1 MYSGPVERVTEREA
15 GALIGRRLGE
25 FVVKKPLSGGG
36 FGQVFLAE
44 QKALGREAVVKVLH
58 DHHTSNSSVVQRFL
72 REARLASLL
81 DHPYAAHTYAFGAES
96 DGVLWIAMEL
106 VRGTPLDT
114 LLRVQGPIPLE
125 RFVPLLGRICE
136 VVATAH
142 EQGIVHRDLKPANVM
157 VLSRAGQLLPKLLDF
172 GIAKLTGDETPRPT
186 WDGATTPAALAG
198 VELAGDGSGT
208 DVELTGEGVAMG
220 SPHYMAPEQW
230 TDAAATDARTDI
242 YALGVI
248 CFQALT
254 GQPPFRAQSR
264 DKVAALH
271 ARAPVPP
278 LGDGFPPGLD
288 PVVATAMAKRKDHRY
303 QSALE
308 LAAAFR
314 AASGVAEVA
323 SLPRLDAAVREAAA
337 SGAPQPLASA
347 VVALEAA
354 RNAHQARDAM
364 WQIGRVAVR
373 LVAGLALAGH
383 SHVGARASSSD
394 SALRD
399 LHARLRERAVGDE
412 VWLELAREL
421 VRGFADLRDAHPVPE
436 LVALLV
442 GGTEG
447 RSPLDELV
455 ALRAAE
461 DTASGKEE
469 HVVALLER
477 GLPITARVLR
487 SLEFLFDYLL
497 VVPLDDIDVTAPQR
511 PVGRA
516 SSDAAGRDAELWMGA
531 RGGARPRRRVLGAAL
546 VPGQPAL
553 VDALGAPVL
562 NLWPFVQVHD
572 PVPGGGPAL
581 FLFDGRGRRG
591 ARLVAMPDRFEVED
605 EDLFGLLGDLLHDS
619 ADSDTDLELAEK
631 CPYPGL
637 AAFGQEDAASF
648 VGREREAEA
657 FVNRLRIQ
665 PLLVVT
671 GPSGAG
677 KSSFVQAGVLP
688 SLPAGWS
695 PLVVRPGPA
704 PIASLVARLASS
716 GLDPGDLRAA
726 LAADPDALG
735 AHLRAAH
742 GSGGG
747 LVLVIDQLEELF
759 TLCEDETERALYA
772 AALARA
778 ARAADDPVRVVMT
791 LRDDFLVRAE
801 SLPGWRSRL
810 GQGLQILTTPA
821 PADLRRILVEPLRRI
836 GYELDDPA
844 LPDEMIAAVAG
855 APGALALLSFTAS
868 RLWEL
873 RDRRFRRLTAKAYR
887 TLGGVAGALAQHAEE
902 TLTAMPAEEQR
913 LVREVFRQTVTA
925 EGTRAPLS
933 PTELVEALGGGP
945 HASAVVEKLVA
956 ARLLVVSDSE
966 LGKRIE
972 IAHETLL
979 DAWPRLV
986 EWRREDQEGARL
998 RDLIRAA
1005 ARQWEERGRSR
1016 GLLWRGDELV
1026 EYRRWR
1032 ARHHGALTAGEE
1044 AFVAASLADAARGR
1058 RRRTLLIGGAFVALA
1073 AVAVALL
1080 ILRGRAVEQRSLALA
1095 ARADAETS
1103 ARELNQQLVSQLER
1117 QGRRL
1122 VLADDPLQGLAFLAE
1137 AARLGARGVAHDF
1150 AVAQAI
1156 SATDGEL
1163 LALQHADLVVRAR
1176 FSPDGARVVT
1186 CGYDNQARLWDATSG
1201 RLLLQLPHESGV
1213 LRAAFSPD
1221 GALVATGTKA
1231 GGVLIW
1237 STADGREVRRIQ
1249 VPGDVQV
1256 VEFSPG
1262 GDRLLTSTAQ
1272 DAVAVWEVASGRL
1285 LRSLEEPA
1293 AVAAPSIGAPA
1304 TFSPDGALVA
1314 AGSVRGGPV
1323 RVWDLRTG
1331 RRVAALD
1338 GHTDRVTIVRFSP
1351 DGRRLLTASWD
1362 DTAAV
1367 WLLADG
1373 RREHMFKHADD
1384 VNAAAFSPD
1393 GTRVATA
1400 STDRTA
1406 VVWDLATGEPVL
1418 RLGGHQ
1424 AAVTHAIFSPDGR
1437 QIATSSADAT
1447 IQLWDAARGTRVARR
1462 LGHRAAIRDLAF
1474 APDGTRMVSASLDG
1488 SAIVWSTAATRRTT
1502 ALTGHQGAINAVSVA
1517 PRSFHVATAGADGT
1531 VRIWDAAT
1539 GRELVTLRGHEQT
1552 VQAVSFSPDGSRL
1565 ASGAADRTV
1574 RVWDPR
1580 GGEPPLVLPGPM
1592 VMGLAWTPDGA
1603 GLIATGTDG
1612 TIDLWSAA
1620 TGKRQR
1626 EIRAHGGGQINA
1638 VAVSPSGDR
1647 FATTG
1652 ADNRACL
1659 WEVASG
1665 RELSCFATAGR
1676 AYSVA
1681 FHPRGDRA
1689 LSATS
1694 KQSAIIW
1701 RVSDG
1706 RMLAEL
1712 VGHAGDVVHAE
1723 WAEGGA
1729 LVVTASTD
1737 GTARVWDPDTGDVI
1751 GVFELGSELTTA
1763 SWAPGAASLVMAGYH
1778 PSALLVDMPRL
1789 RGGPADLALLLRCR
1803 VPFVVE
1809 GQRVVSRPRDLAACG
1824 DATDPMS
1831 AP

>member
-1 MYSGPVERVTEREA
+1 MERVTEREA

-25 FVVKKPLSGGG
+25 FVVRKPLSGGG

-44 QKALGREAVVKVLH
+44 QKTLGREAVIKVLH
-58 DHHTSNSSVVQRFL
+58 DHHSSNSSVVQRFL

-198 VELAGDGSGT
+198 MELAGDGSSS

-230 TDAAATDARTDI
+230 TDAAATDTRTDI

-248 CFQALT
+248 CYQALT

-278 LGDGFPPGLD
+278 LGDGFPPALD
-288 PVVATAMAKRKDHRY
+288 PVLATAMAKRKEHRY

-383 SHVGARASSSD
+383 SHVGARASASD

-442 GGTEG
+442 GGTAAG
-447 RSPLDELV
+447 SALDELV

-461 DTASGKEE
+461 ESASGKEE

-497 VVPLDDIDVTAPQR
+497 VVPLDDIDMTAPQR
-511 PVGRA
+511 RGAGEASGRE
-516 SSDAAGRDAELWMGA
+516 AELWMGA
-531 RGGARPRRRVLGAAL
+531 RGGARPRRRVLGTAL

-562 NLWPFVQVHD
+562 NLWPYVQVHE

-591 ARLVAMPDRFEVED
+591 ARLVAVPDRFEVED
-605 EDLFGLLGDLLHDS
+605 EDLFGLLGDLLRDS
-619 ADSDTDLELAEK
+619 VDSDTDLELAEK

-637 AAFGQEDAASF
+637 AAFGPEDAASF
-648 VGREREAEA
+648 VGRERETEA

-688 SLPAGWS
+688 CLPAGWS

-704 PIASLVARLASS
+704 PIASLVARLATS

-735 AHLRAAH
+735 AHLRQARSGEAA
-742 GSGGG
+742 GG

-759 TLCEDETERALYA
+759 TLCEDEAERALYA

-778 ARAADDPVRVVMT
+778 ARVAEDPVRVVMT

-873 RDRRFRRLTAKAYR
+873 RDRRFRRLTGKAYR

-902 TLTAMPAEEQR
+902 SLTAMPAEEQR

-998 RDLIRAA
+998 RDLVRAA
-1005 ARQWEERGRSR
+1005 ARQWDERGRSR
-1016 GLLWRGDELV
+1016 GLLWRGDELA

-1032 ARHHGALTAGEE
+1032 ARHPGPLTSAEE
-1044 AFVAASLADAARGR
+1044 AFTAASLADAARGR

-1073 AVAVALL
+1073 AVALALL

-1103 ARELNQQLVSQLER
+1103 AAELNQQLVGQLER

-1137 AARLGARGVAHDF
+1137 AGRLGARGVAHDF
-1150 AVAQAI
+1150 AVAQAVR
-1156 SATDGEL
+1156 ATDGEL
-1163 LALQHADLVVRAR
+1163 LVLQHQGLVARAR
-1176 FSPDGARVVT
+1176 FSPDGTRVVT
-1186 CGYDNQARLWDATSG
+1186 CGFDNQARLWDAATG
-1201 RLLLQLPHESGV
+1201 ALAGQMPHESAV

-1221 GALVATGTKA
+1221 GRVVATGTQ
-1231 GGVLIW
+1231 
-1237 STADGREVRRIQ
+1237 T
-1249 VPGDVQV
+1249 GDVYLWSSSDQRV
-1256 VEFSPG
+1256 L
-1262 GDRLLTSTAQ
+1262 RHI
-1272 DAVAVWEVASGRL
+1272 EVAGDL
-1285 LRSLEEPA
+1285 QALE
-1293 AVAAPSIGAPA
+1293 
-1304 TFSPDGALVA
+1304 FSPDGRQLLTATAQDEVALWDPTDGRRIALLVQRAPIAQGSIGSPAAFSPDGSQVA
-1314 AGSVRGGPV
+1314 AGGVQGGPV
-1323 RVWDLRTG
+1323 RVWDSRSGKQIASLT
-1331 RRVAALD
+1331 
-1338 GHTDRVTIVRFSP
+1338 GHTERITSVRFSP
-1351 DGRRLLTASWD
+1351 DGRRLLTASYD
-1362 DTAAV
+1362 DTAAL
-1367 WLLADG
+1367 WRLDSSA
-1373 RREHMFKHADD
+1373 REHLFRHRDD
-1384 VNAAAFSPD
+1384 INAAAFSPD
-1393 GTRVATA
+1393 GKRITTA
-1400 STDRTA
+1400 SKDHTA
-1406 VVWDLATGEPVL
+1406 VVWDAASGEPL
-1418 RLGGHQ
+1418 FQLTGH
-1424 AAVTHAIFSPDGR
+1424 ASGVTHAAFSPDGR
-1437 QIATSSADAT
+1437 QIATTSADAT
-1447 IQLWDAARGTRVARR
+1447 IQLWDAQTGARLARR
-1462 LGHRAAIRDLAF
+1462 LGHRATIRDVGF
-1474 APDGTRMVSASLDG
+1474 APDGKRMVTASLDG
-1488 SAIVWSTAATRRTT
+1488 SAIVWSTQPTSTTTLLAGHRGPITAAVI
-1502 ALTGHQGAINAVSVA
+1502 APGGA
-1517 PRSFHVATAGADGT
+1517 HVATGGADGT
-1531 VRIWDAAT
+1531 VRIWDLAT
-1539 GRELVTLRGHEQT
+1539 GRELVTLSGHSQM
-1552 VQAVSFSPDGSRL
+1552 VQALKYSPDGTRL
-1565 ASGAADRTV
+1565 ASAAADRTV
-1574 RVWDPR
+1574 RIWDQR
-1580 GGEPPLVLPGPM
+1580 GSSPLQVLEAPVVTAMDWSRDNQTLVTGSI
-1592 VMGLAWTPDGA
+1592 DGA
-1603 GLIATGTDG
+1603 VRIWSTGSG
-1612 TIDLWSAA
+1612 
-1620 TGKRQR
+1620 QMVR
-1626 EIRAHGGGQINA
+1626 EIPAHGEAQVSA
-1638 VAVSPSGDR
+1638 VAVSPSGTRVVSTGGDTSTR
-1647 FATTG
+1647 VWDLATGRQVAQFA
-1652 ADNRACL
+1652 DDSR
-1659 WEVASG
+1659 
-1665 RELSCFATAGR
+1665 R
-1676 AYSVA
+1676 YSVA
-1681 FHPRGDRA
+1681 YHPSGEMA
-1689 LSATS
+1689 VSATS
-1694 KQSAIIW
+1694 KQSARIW
-1701 RVSDG
+1701 RLSDG
-1706 RMLAEL
+1706 AVVRDL
-1712 VGHAGDVVHAE
+1712 VGHAGDVVYAE
-1723 WAEGGA
+1723 WGMGGQ
-1729 LVVTASTD
+1729 LVVTASAD
-1737 GTARVWDPDTGDVI
+1737 GTARVWDPDTGEVI
-1751 GVFELGSELTTA
+1751 GVFELGTEVAVA
-1763 SWAPGAASLVMAGYH
+1763 SMSPDGSHLLMAGNL
-1778 PSALLVDMPRL
+1778 PTAMLVDLPRY
-1789 RGGPADLALLLRCR
+1789 RASREEFARLLRCR
-1803 VPFVVE
+1803 VPFAVDGGKVL
-1809 GQRVVSRPRDLAACG
+1809 SRPRDLASCTAR
-1824 DATDPMS
+1824 
-1831 AP
+1831 